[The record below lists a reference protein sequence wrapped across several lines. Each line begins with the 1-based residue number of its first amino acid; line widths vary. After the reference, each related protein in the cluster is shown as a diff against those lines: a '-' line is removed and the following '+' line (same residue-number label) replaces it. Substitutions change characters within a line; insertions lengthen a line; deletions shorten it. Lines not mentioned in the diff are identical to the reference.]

1 MSRSLMSFMK
11 AEQLRFGA
19 TILAV
24 LLIGMTFTVSIEAQS
39 WNGSVSNSWNDSG
52 NWTPGTVPNSASA
65 TATVTNGTNNPVLI
79 NGAVTIGNLTVGAAD
94 SVSIQN
100 TRTLTVAGGAGTGS
114 LNIQGNL
121 ALNSAGNFTDLIL
134 GGTANSTIT
143 LSGGGNL
150 TLSNSFDN
158 RIYSTASNMLL
169 VNNSGNTIQGSGQF
183 GINSAGNGFTLNNAG
198 TINANQ
204 SVALQIAPSGLV
216 TNTGTLEATAGG
228 TLNLTGGTFN
238 NNGGLIFSTGTGSI
252 VNLGGATIS
261 GGTLTT
267 SSGGVIENNGNAT
280 LDGTTNSP
288 TISSGSTL
296 TLLNTSAD
304 DVDGHDYQ

>member
-1 MSRSLMSFMK
+1 M
-11 AEQLRFGA
+11 G
-19 TILAV
+19 TI
-24 LLIGMTFTVSIEAQS
+24 T
-39 WNGSVSNSWNDSG
+39 N
-52 NWTPGTVPNSASA
+52 
-65 TATVTNGTNNPVLI
+65 NGTI
-79 NGAVTIGNLTVGAAD
+79 A
-94 SVSIQN
+94 Q
-100 TRTLTVAGGAGTGS
+100 
-114 LNIQGNL
+114 
-121 ALNSAGNFTDLIL
+121 NSAGNLTDI
-134 GGTANSTIT
+134 I
-143 LSGGGNL
+143 LSGPVTL
-150 TLSNSFDN
+150 TGTGTLAMSDTSAN
-158 RIYSTASNMLL
+158 RIYGSGSNSLTN
-169 VNNSGNTIQGSGQF
+169 VAGHTIQGSGQL

-288 TISSGSTL
+288 TISSGSR
-296 TLLNTSAD
+296 SRC
-304 DVDGHDYQ
+304 